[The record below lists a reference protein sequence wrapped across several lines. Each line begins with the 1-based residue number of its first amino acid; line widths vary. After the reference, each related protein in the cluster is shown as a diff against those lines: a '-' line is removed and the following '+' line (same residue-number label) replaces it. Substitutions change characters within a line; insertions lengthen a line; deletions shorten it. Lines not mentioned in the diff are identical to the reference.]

1 MRPLFTRHTGL
12 FVVAVIVL
20 GAGLAQGCEVAPDPN
35 AAAFVTRL
43 GDDTLAVESFRH
55 TGSGMEADVV
65 LRTPVTTFR
74 QYALETDE
82 SGILIS
88 YTAEIRGADAPAD
101 APPRRRE
108 VAIPR
113 GDSLEITVTEN
124 DTSEVH
130 VIAAGPGALPF
141 IDMVHWPFDLMLMRA
156 AAAEAD
162 SITQELFTTRGT
174 LDFTVARIAPDSMTV
189 THPFRGT
196 MMVDVN
202 DQGRLA
208 HLDAAQ
214 TTRKLVVERADEV
227 DVHAVAARFVQ
238 LEAEGRAF
246 GPLSGRGET
255 VTEIDGAT
263 IRVDYGQ
270 PSKRGRV
277 IWGELV
283 PWGELWR
290 TGANRA
296 THFETDTPLR
306 IGDVDV
312 PAGTYT
318 LYSIPEE
325 DGGTLI
331 INRQT
336 GQGGTTYNEEMD
348 LGRVPM
354 ERSTTDETVGDFTI
368 SIEGAGSDGSLQLIW
383 DQSRFSVPIEVRR

>member
-1 MRPLFTRHTGL
+1 MTPKNLR
-12 FVVAVIVL
+12 FVRLCTVLILGTCTLVA
-20 GAGLAQGCEVAPDPN
+20 GCGTAPNSSDGS
-35 AAAFVTRL
+35 FVTRL

-55 TGSGMEADVV
+55 TDNGMEAEVV
-65 LRTPVTTFR
+65 LRTPVTTVR
-74 QYALETDE
+74 NYTLETDE
-82 SGILIS
+82 DGNLVS
-88 YTAEIRGADAPAD
+88 YTADIRSPDADPG
-101 APPRRRE
+101 APPRRQE
-108 VAIPR
+108 VAVPR

-124 DTSEVH
+124 DETETH
-130 VIAAGPGALPF
+130 VIAAGPSALPF
-141 IDMVHWPFDLMLMRA
+141 IDMIHWPFDLMLTRA
-156 AAAEAD
+156 HDAEAD
-162 SITQELFTTRGT
+162 SITQPLFTARGT
-174 LDFTVARIAPDSMTV
+174 LDFAIAKLGEDSMTV

-196 MMVDVN
+196 MMVDV
-202 DQGRLA
+202 DADGRLQ
-208 HLDAAQ
+208 HLDAGQ
-214 TTRKLVVERADEV
+214 TTRKLIVDRVDEV
-227 DVHAVAARFVQ
+227 DVEAVASRFVQ
-238 LEAEGRAF
+238 LEGEGRAF

-255 VTEIDGAT
+255 QTEIDGAS

-296 THFETDTPLR
+296 THFETDSPLR

-318 LYSIPEE
+318 LYTIPEE

-354 ERSTTDETVGDFTI
+354 ERSSTDDTTEDFTI
-368 SIEGAGSDGSLQLIW
+368 TIEEAEDGGTLNLLW
-383 DQSRFSVPIEVRR
+383 DRSRFSVPFTVQR